1 MKHYSLAIP
10 RNLAYWMARYSGNWT
25 KKNLC
30 CAVKPCDAGLRFLI
44 FDIYFAH
51 KTEAYILICWLL
63 VLILLESVGCL
74 ACLLKTDFYLASFLS
89 RRVRVWA
96 ALYCLALA
104 IEQRS
109 FFTNLVLSGYDF
121 AEISLWSLVW
131 KKKLNFFGLLPN
143 TRA

>member
-63 VLILLESVGCL
+63 VLILLESVACL
-74 ACLLKTDFYLASFLS
+74 ACLLKEGFFFSPFPIMEGKSLGS
-89 RRVRVWA
+89 
-96 ALYCLALA
+96 ALLPCISNITEKLLYKSGAFWLWFCRNQSLVTG
-104 IEQRS
+104 
-109 FFTNLVLSGYDF
+109 FFEKKS
-121 AEISLWSLVW
+121 ISLFFYFH
-131 KKKLNFFGLLPN
+131 LN
-143 TRA
+143 